1 MTNNFGPHQKLFQ
14 FFHFIYSLA
23 VIHATGLAY
32 QTALGGRLSFLT
44 RFPLIK
50 EENMPK
56 GIYILD
62 LIYIYFSNHSDT
74 GSK

>member
-1 MTNNFGPHQKLFQ
+1 MIYFFHD
-14 FFHFIYSLA
+14 FHFIYSLA

-32 QTALGGRLSFLT
+32 QTALGGKLSFLT

-56 GIYILD
+56 GIYIR
-62 LIYIYFSNHSDT
+62 IAQIMQIKRYCFA
-74 GSK
+74 